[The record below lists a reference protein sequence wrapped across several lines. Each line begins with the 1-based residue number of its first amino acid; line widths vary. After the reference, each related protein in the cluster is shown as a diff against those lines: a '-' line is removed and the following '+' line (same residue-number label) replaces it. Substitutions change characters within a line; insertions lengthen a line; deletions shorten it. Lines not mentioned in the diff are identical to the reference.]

1 MTTFDNNLIKEQL
14 KLIEEKSTD
23 NEDFDIEECSMYQ
36 DWKKE
41 QYLKEEFGGTW

>member
-1 MTTFDNNLIKEQL
+1 METGLPSDVE
-14 KLIEEKSTD
+14 
-23 NEDFDIEECSMYQ
+23 EDFDIEECSMYQ

>member
-23 NEDFDIEECSMYQ
+23 NEDFDIEECSMYK
-36 DWKKE
+36 DWEKE